1 MAYTTINKSTDHFN
15 TKLYAGSGAVQTIS
29 GIGFEPSWIWTKART
44 NQGNHKVTDQVRGL
58 TKYVRTNG
66 NNAEET
72 HTNSIT
78 AVNNDGFV
86 LGADSTNDFN
96 ASGQNYVSFNWKA
109 NGQGSSNTDGSINT
123 TYTSANTTAGFSISQ
138 YTGTGANATV
148 GHGLGVAPKMI
159 ITKCTSH
166 TSNWGVY
173 HKSIGATK
181 MLNLNQTNAE
191 ATNNGYFNNTDPTSS
206 VFSLGDEGNDTNG
219 SGKTYIAYCFAPVKG
234 YSAMGSYTGN
244 GSATDGTFVYTGFVP
259 AFVICKVTSTTDNW
273 MMFTNKI
280 GSSTDNTSGFNIHSR
295 ILEANGSGAEQS
307 VGSGQGIDFVSNG
320 FKIREDNGN
329 LNGSGATYIYM
340 AFAEAPLVGSNNIP
354 CTAR

>member
-1 MAYTTINKSTDHFN
+1 MAYTTINKSSDYFN

-123 TYTSANTTAGFSISQ
+123 TYTSANTTSGFSIIK
-138 YTGTGANATV
+138 YTGTGSNATI
-148 GHGLGVAPKMI
+148 GHGLGVAPEAVMI
-159 ITKCTSH
+159 KKTNTTSDWVVGQNGYGGWNYVTNLNSASGRADQANQFQSTAPSSSVITLGTESQVNG
-166 TSNWGVY
+166 S
-173 HKSIGATK
+173 GATFICYAFAPK
-181 MLNLNQTNAE
+181 TGYSKFGSYIG
-191 ATNNGYFNNTDPTSS
+191 NGS
-206 VFSLGDEGNDTNG
+206 TNG
-219 SGKTYIAYCFAPVKG
+219 S
-234 YSAMGSYTGN
+234 
-244 GSATDGTFVYTGFVP
+244 FVYTGFKP
-259 AFVICKVTSTTDNW
+259 AWLLIKRIVGGDAPFCIFDNKRDGYNPNKLLLANN
-273 MMFTNKI
+273 TNVE
-280 GSSTDNTSGFNIHSR
+280 SSANFD
-295 ILEANGSGAEQS
+295 IL
-307 VGSGQGIDFVSNG
+307 SNG
-320 FKIREDNGN
+320 FKTRTTDGEW
-329 LNGSGATYIYM
+329 NGSGNTYAYM
-340 AFAEAPLVGSNNIP
+340 AIGQTLVGSNNVP